1 MVWAAIIGL
10 QTSIPAVEFVRHA
23 LLGASERDC
32 LELLS
37 GSPYEITYAQ
47 LTGLIR
53 AKLNMT
59 SMLQSSRYLI
69 TVFDHV
75 RFRTPLYQFC
85 YENTLFEPPF
95 AQSAY
100 I

>member
-1 MVWAAIIGL
+1 MVWAAIIGF
-10 QTSIPAVEFVRHA
+10 QTSIPAVLFVRHA

-32 LELLS
+32 LELFS

-47 LTGLIR
+47 KTVLIR

-69 TVFDHV
+69 TYAFARRCTNV
-75 RFRTPLYQFC
+75 R
-85 YENTLFEPPF
+85 YENTLSGPPF
-95 AQSAY
+95 AQLAY